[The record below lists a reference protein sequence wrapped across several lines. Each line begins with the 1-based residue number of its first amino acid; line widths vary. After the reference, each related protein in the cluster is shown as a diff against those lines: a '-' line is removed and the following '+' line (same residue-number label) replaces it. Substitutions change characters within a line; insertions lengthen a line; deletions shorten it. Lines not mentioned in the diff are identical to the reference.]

1 MVQQEL
7 VGIPR
12 VDKRI
17 ERLAALMKEY
27 RHALRMAAYWQG
39 QVETIRDKGHNL
51 AISFME
57 VRDDNTA
64 GN

>member
-17 ERLAALMKEY
+17 ERLAL
-27 RHALRMAAYWQG
+27 AYDRQ
-39 QVETIRDKGHNL
+39 IKGVGWLPTH
-51 AISFME
+51 E
-57 VRDDNTA
+57 Q
-64 GN
+64 

>member
-1 MVQQEL
+1 MEQQEL
-7 VGIPR
+7 VGIPH
-12 VDKRI
+12 VDERI

-51 AISFME
+51 AISFCE
-57 VRDDNTA
+57 
-64 GN
+64 